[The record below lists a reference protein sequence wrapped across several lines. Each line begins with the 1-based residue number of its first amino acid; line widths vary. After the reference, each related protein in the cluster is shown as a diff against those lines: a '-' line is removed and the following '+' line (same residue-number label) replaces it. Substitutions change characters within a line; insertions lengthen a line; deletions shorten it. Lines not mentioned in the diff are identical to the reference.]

1 MKITPLDPWIGSKI
15 GSEGRAYTRT
25 EIEQY
30 QLERV
35 QRILA
40 YVRERS
46 RFYKRTLADF
56 SSSPQSLRE
65 FTAYP
70 FTTPGD
76 LQEDPDRF
84 LCVHPDEIH
93 RIVTLPTSATTG
105 PSKRIYFSQSDQEL
119 TIDFFN
125 VGMSTLVEKG
135 DRVMILLPGERPGSV
150 GDLLFTG
157 LDRLECIPYKH
168 GPAKDER
175 PLLEWMRGQRINAI
189 VGAPVQLNRL
199 AYVDHV
205 HSILEKDQI
214 KSVLTSTDHLP
225 PGIISNLKRLWGCE
239 VFDHYGTTEMGLGG
253 GVECQAH
260 RGYHLREADM
270 LFEIVDPESGDPLP
284 DGELGEVVMTTLT
297 RTGMLLIRYRT
308 GDLSRFLPGDCPCG
322 TCLKTLEHIHRRKGD
337 GCRIGSGRISQV
349 DLDDSLFTLDG
360 LLDFNTALESNDNGK
375 DVLRLS
381 LDLASGSMAG
391 WDVRMMEALQ
401 SIPSLQEEIRSG
413 RLGLKL
419 EIMER
424 EATADGNRMIKRR
437 LIDYRATK

>member
-1 MKITPLDPWIGSKI
+1 MQITPLHPWIGSKI
-15 GSEGRAYTRT
+15 GAESWAYTRA
-25 EIEQY
+25 ELEQF

-35 QRILA
+35 RRILV

-46 RFYKRTLADF
+46 RFYIRTLVDF
-56 SSSPQSLRE
+56 PSSPQSLPE
-65 FTAYP
+65 FADYS
-70 FTTPGD
+70 FTTPID

-84 LCVHPDEIH
+84 LCVHPDEIQ

-119 TIDFFN
+119 TIDFFK
-125 VGMSTLVEKG
+125 VGMSTLVENG
-135 DRVMILLPGERPGSV
+135 DRVLILLPGERPGSV

-157 LDRLECIPYKH
+157 LDRLGCKPYKH
-168 GPAKDER
+168 GPVKEER
-175 PLLEWMRGQRINAI
+175 PLLEWMREQRINAI

-199 AYVDHV
+199 AYVDQV
-205 HSILEKDQI
+205 HSVLEKGQI

-270 LFEIVDPESGDPLP
+270 LFEIVDPESGASVP

-297 RTGMLLIRYRT
+297 RTGMPLIRYRT

-349 DLDDSLFTLDG
+349 DLDDALFSSDG
-360 LLDFNTALESNDNGK
+360 LVDFNAALESDDNGK
-375 DVLRLS
+375 DALRLY
-381 LDLASGSMAG
+381 LKLVDESMVG
-391 WDVRMMEALQ
+391 WDTRMMEALQ
-401 SIPSLQEEIRSG
+401 SIASLREEIRSG
-413 RLGLKL
+413 SLGVKL

-424 EATADGNRMIKRR
+424 QVAVDSGRMTKRS
-437 LIDYRATK
+437 LVDYRAIK